1 MKDSITQVSY
11 EVRDTI
17 LIALRLNIVENWNSR
32 RSPILRNQIKRA
44 VQALREMRNAQTLFA
59 EKYIWAK

>member
-1 MKDSITQVSY
+1 MKDNITQVSY

-17 LIALRLNIVENWNSR
+17 LVALRLNIVENWKSR
-32 RSPILRNQIKRA
+32 RSLILRDQIKRS
-44 VQALREMRNAQTLFA
+44 VRALREMRNAHTLFA